1 MSHLLALTLVLA
13 GLPAAFQEGSQ
24 VPAPPA
30 VEPPTPIVIQGPLD
44 TLFEGALV
52 GAVDGEGFS
61 ETPGYR
67 KLVESVSHHSEAE
80 LIEKA
85 RTELDHTASL
95 AAPDKW
101 RGAIVHVRGLVAGID
116 AVKLSSPIGE
126 EGDVYRAIITE
137 ADGTE
142 GVVVDF
148 AQHPPVVEL
157 QYDVVDVEGVF
168 FRTVQYEN
176 RKGEIVTAPYLI
188 ARNLRV
194 LDLEKAP
201 GRTVMDPLGKILIG
215 AAILFVVVRVLM
227 SVQRSR
233 SRGAV
238 RLRQPPPPPTRPS

>member
-1 MSHLLALTLVLA
+1 VLA
-13 GLPAAFQEGSQ
+13 GLPAAFQEGSE
-24 VPAPPA
+24 VATPPA
-30 VEPPTPIVIQGPLD
+30 AEPPTPVVVGPLD

-67 KLVESVSHHSEAE
+67 KLVESISHHSEAE

-85 RTELDHTASL
+85 RTELDHAGSL

-101 RGAIVHVRGLVAGID
+101 RGAIVHLRGLVAGIET
-116 AVKLSSPIGE
+116 VLLLSGPIGAE
-126 EGDVYRAIITE
+126 SDVYRTFITE
-137 ADGTE
+137 ADGSE
-142 GVVVDF
+142 GVVVDLVE
-148 AQHPPVVEL
+148 HPPEVEL

-176 RKGEIVTAPYLI
+176 RKGEMVTAPYLI

-194 LDLEKAP
+194 LDLDKVP
-201 GRTVMDPLGKILIG
+201 GRTVMDPLGQILIG
-215 AAILFVVVRVLM
+215 AALLFVVVRVLM
-227 SVQRSR
+227 SMQRSRSR

-238 RLRQPPPPPTRPS
+238 RLRPPPPPPTRPS